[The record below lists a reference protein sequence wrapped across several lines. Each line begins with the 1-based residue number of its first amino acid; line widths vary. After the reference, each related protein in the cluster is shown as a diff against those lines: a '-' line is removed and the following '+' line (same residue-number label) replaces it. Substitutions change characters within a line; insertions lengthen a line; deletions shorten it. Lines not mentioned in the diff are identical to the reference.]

1 MAASCWSA
9 SPTPASASRPTRSA
23 TCSNGSGALE
33 AAPLNRYPG
42 PAWASRSLSRSS
54 RCMAA
59 RYGSRAQ
66 SVTVRRSI
74 SPSPWQ
80 WRPRRHSSAA
90 MPELVPAGGG
100 YGPSMVLVAD
110 DNEVAQRLCRRVLE
124 KAGYGVLIASDGLQA
139 VDLALAQNPNV
150 ILMDV
155 AMPGMDGLEA
165 MRKIKAERPEMR
177 IVIAS
182 AHSMA
187 SDRQRFLA
195 AGADDVLSKP
205 FRLGDLIAVVA
216 KLTAKP
222 SA

>member
-1 MAASCWSA
+1 
-9 SPTPASASRPTRSA
+9 
-23 TCSNGSGALE
+23 
-33 AAPLNRYPG
+33 
-42 PAWASRSLSRSS
+42 
-54 RCMAA
+54 
-59 RYGSRAQ
+59 
-66 SVTVRRSI
+66 
-74 SPSPWQ
+74 
-80 WRPRRHSSAA
+80 
-90 MPELVPAGGG
+90 MPEVTAGG
-100 YGPSMVLVAD
+100 YASSMVLVAD

-165 MRKIKAERPEMR
+165 MRRIKAERPEMR

-182 AHSMA
+182 AHSMT
-187 SDRQRFLA
+187 SDRERFLA

-205 FRLGDLIAVVA
+205 FRLGDLVAVVQR
-216 KLTAKP
+216 LTAKP